1 MNDEIGFFEGIL
13 KQLKDNTAV
22 FLVRIVVALFLYMV
36 FRQLIKWI
44 RGVIKKSLVKASVDA
59 AKIRAIDGIVRVV
72 LYILLFVCLAGYLGI
87 QATSL
92 LAVLGSLGLTAGL
105 AFQGALSNFAGGI
118 LIITAKPFKIDDY
131 IYVPAKNLEGTVK
144 DISIIYTK
152 IITNDQKTIV
162 LPNGELANQNIVNA
176 SAMAKRRM
184 ELTIGISYN
193 ADIDKA
199 KKVLKDA
206 IKKDKA
212 IIKDTEIEVYVQEL
226 AESTVKLLVRCWVPS
241 ADFLLTKFRLTETI
255 KKSFD
260 ANGIGFPYPQL
271 DVHVEKVK
279 KQD

>member
-22 FLVRIVVALFLYMV
+22 FLVRIVVALFLYMA

-87 QATSL
+87 HATSL

-144 DISIIYTK
+144 DINIIYTK
-152 IITNDQKTIV
+152 IITTDQKTVV

-176 SAMAKRRM
+176 SAMDRRRM

-212 IIKDTEIEVYVQEL
+212 IVKDTEIEVYVQEL

-241 ADFLLTKFRLTETI
+241 ADFLLTKFRITETI

-279 KQD
+279 KQN